1 MKSRR
6 ILLGWIL
13 LLSWLLPGCSKSG
26 TATLLP
32 PSTPTASP
40 TPLPT
45 ATATEDA
52 ATSIPQPILKRT
64 QYRLQA
70 TLYFPEGILTVS
82 EDIIYNNRSKGI
94 LPELEF
100 IVEPN
105 QNQGEFE
112 LLTDSCLGNGLPI
125 QEPQLNTTSMR
136 LSLNT
141 PLQAGESVNIHLSYQ
156 VKLPSQAGVLSFGS
170 RQVNLSGWVMVIVPF
185 LEGTGWLQHPPGTVG
200 EYQVNELADYD
211 VRFTVVNPPEGLIVA
226 ASAPQFD
233 DADGYHFVAKNVRNL
248 TLSASPDYELLES
261 SVGSIRIRA
270 YVFPEH
276 LEAGFA
282 ALEATSKSV
291 ELFSS
296 IYGTYERPSLSLVES
311 TFADGI
317 EFDGLFYLGQE
328 YFAVYKSGARNYL
341 TALSAHETAHQW
353 WYAMTS
359 SDQVLEPWLDE
370 ALCTFSERLFYESVH
385 PEDVEWWLQTRI
397 QIYTPQGAVNSSIYD
412 FSAFRPYVNAVYLR
426 GAEFLGDLRDKM
438 ESSAFEAFLQDYF
451 STLNSKSEKDQLGL
465 ATAETFWQVLANHY
479 EGDLKDLRSEY
490 FK

>member
-1 MKSRR
+1 
-6 ILLGWIL
+6 
-13 LLSWLLPGCSKSG
+13 
-26 TATLLP
+26 
-32 PSTPTASP
+32 
-40 TPLPT
+40 
-45 ATATEDA
+45 
-52 ATSIPQPILKRT
+52 
-64 QYRLQA
+64 
-70 TLYFPEGILTVS
+70 
-82 EDIIYNNRSKGI
+82 
-94 LPELEF
+94 
-100 IVEPN
+100 
-105 QNQGEFE
+105 
-112 LLTDSCLGNGLPI
+112 
-125 QEPQLNTTSMR
+125 
-136 LSLNT
+136 
-141 PLQAGESVNIHLSYQ
+141 
-156 VKLPSQAGVLSFGS
+156 
-170 RQVNLSGWVMVIVPF
+170 
-185 LEGTGWLQHPPGTVG
+185 
-200 EYQVNELADYD
+200 
-211 VRFTVVNPPEGLIVA
+211 
-226 ASAPQFD
+226 
-233 DADGYHFVAKNVRNL
+233 
-248 TLSASPDYELLES
+248 
-261 SVGSIRIRA
+261 VGSVRVRA

-282 ALEATSKSV
+282 ALEAISKSV

-311 TFADGI
+311 TFSDGI

-359 SDQVLEPWLDE
+359 SDQALEPWLDE

-397 QIYTPQGAVNSSIYD
+397 QTYTPQGAVNSSIYD

-438 ESSAFEAFLQDYF
+438 GSSAFEAFLQDYF

-465 ATAETFWQVLANHY
+465 ATAETFWQVIANHY